1 MPMIRRCISHQV
13 LDPGTRVNDP
23 HRAWSP
29 LRRDLHV
36 CRLAPVSTSHRIIRL
51 QLDLR
56 RSSLVARRFSMARS
70 PEAVRTAAQEVVFMT
85 WPFRG
90 AVTWSIPGP
99 ATRVAEWSQVGW
111 CSTNGTKATVSQVE
125 QSGKREGLCRVSA
138 ADDIE
143 AALASLGIE
152 PTDDRRTD
160 LIRAAQEA
168 MRRRERNTID
178 GGAVIAALVE
188 MGMSYRDIERATGI
202 PHVTAH
208 RWAAPPRTID
218 QTDS

>member
-1 MPMIRRCISHQV
+1 M
-13 LDPGTRVNDP
+13 
-23 HRAWSP
+23 
-29 LRRDLHV
+29 
-36 CRLAPVSTSHRIIRL
+36 
-51 QLDLR
+51 
-56 RSSLVARRFSMARS
+56 
-70 PEAVRTAAQEVVFMT
+70 
-85 WPFRG
+85 
-90 AVTWSIPGP
+90 
-99 ATRVAEWSQVGW
+99 
-111 CSTNGTKATVSQVE
+111 E
-125 QSGKREGLCRVSA
+125 QSGKREWWCRVSA
-138 ADDIE
+138 ADDVE

-152 PTDDRRTD
+152 STGDRRAD